1 MRFEWDEAKRLSN
14 IGKHAIDFARAR
26 RVFDGR
32 PCLTLKSPRAGED
45 RSLSIAILD
54 GVMVSVVWTA
64 RDDETVRIISARR
77 ARDAE
82 ERKYRQLYG

>member
-14 IGKHAIDFARAR
+14 IAKHGIDFLRVR

-32 PCLTLKSPRAGED
+32 SRLDVASPRMEEHRYVSVAV
-45 RSLSIAILD
+45 LD
-54 GVMVSVVWTA
+54 GVMVSVVWTM
-64 RDDETVRIISARR
+64 RGGGTVRIISARR
-77 ARDAE
+77 SRDAE